1 MTSAARC
8 AGVLAACLALSSAAG
23 ASWWD
28 VWQAESSF
36 ELEAARELALA
47 TIIEDPYSADA
58 VAAAYWWLANLDD
71 LREPEEILTVATNG
85 RDPELG
91 FVYERIA
98 STLTTQPPAGALTTA
113 EVAGAFGVFSTLD
126 LERSVV
132 PPDRDLPPLG
142 TRWQNE
148 ARPFRL
154 LMRTPVGHQGPPESM
169 IADGVYLVA
178 WTLEAEHEI
187 DGWVVVEARGGYN
200 LELDERPID
209 RRRHCGQL
217 DPSVVWY
224 RIHLSGG
231 LHRLRLELASTD
243 SPQIRVCLVDDRG
256 AALQGVEL
264 ANAGDGG
271 WSESKIRGELPPA
284 SAGLRDRLQAG
295 DGSVPDLLLA
305 AQLAA
310 GRGDPKDAGRWIDRA
325 RETDPQSPWV
335 ALALARLLMADGG
348 GEPGAELVRSVSQ
361 LLRDAAEVPGSRL
374 YEQQLAMSEGRTEDA
389 ERVLDRLMADYADDP
404 RVMRVW
410 VREAV
415 RRGWAREAAEGLAL
429 LETELPGSPG
439 VTGLRLEV
447 LASLERWRDR
457 DQLLRALAAATP
469 VEPRWIS
476 QLASSCL
483 VGDAV
488 AATETLQPGVDEPDF
503 DVQLV
508 RLELESGNFEAAA
521 LELERA
527 RSRWGDLQV
536 FDGLDLLLAGGDR
549 QALDEAL
556 AGALERDPSNLQLLT
571 LAWRLG
577 QEAFFESFAVDGRE
591 FAGRHLDLGTDVD
604 AVLLLDQAVERI
616 FTDGSSVYYYHGLTR
631 ANTPVGARR
640 ASVLQPLP
648 DAYLL
653 SVRILKPDGRVV
665 VPADLRPGNAG
676 VVLSDVEVGDV
687 VEEEYVAHVAATG
700 ASRDGHLPPYLY
712 RFADSDRAFGLS
724 EYILLVPPE
733 IDLQVDG
740 NFEGLDRSEV
750 MWRGLR
756 MLDWRAEKV
765 PPMPTEPFAPP
776 AQELMPWLNYG
787 FGVSWQDVGDAV
799 RDRVLSIMQSSSELD
814 DWSRQVLQ
822 GQTPEEQLQSLV
834 QALVEKVEA
843 GGNDLSVET
852 SAGDSFARRNGN
864 RLGIVATVLADAG
877 WQVDLVLTRP
887 LNERDER
894 LRVPTLDAFPVA
906 LLRVTDE
913 GQEIWFDPR
922 QEVRGVGRVNA
933 LFQGSDGLVL
943 PLTDPAEP
951 VTFIEEIPAFP
962 NPDLVEEITV
972 RAVVDSTGGAQ
983 IAFVMPLRG
992 GQAARLRDM
1001 MESVPE
1007 DQVRMLY
1014 RQMATSLFTGA
1025 DTVDGTIEDTEG
1037 VATIHMNITV
1047 PGACDAED
1055 GTLTCRSLV
1064 LAQPLVPILASLPD
1078 RRYPLVLQL
1087 PIERRLTLEIV
1098 PPAGWQLTDRP
1109 PRQLEADWGS
1119 VSETLQPI
1127 DGSLQSVLSI
1137 RLPAQT
1143 VAQED
1148 YRRFARFCQAVD
1160 ELTTRP
1166 PRLQPV
1172 D

>member
-1 MTSAARC
+1 MRW
-8 AGVLAACLALSSAAG
+8 AGLLAACLSLSAAAG
-23 ASWWD
+23 AGWLD
-28 VWQAESSF
+28 VWQAESRF
-36 ELEAARELALA
+36 ELDAARELALA
-47 TIIEDPYSADA
+47 MIIEDPHSANA
-58 VAAAYWWLANLDD
+58 VAAAYWWLFNLDD
-71 LREPEEILTVATNG
+71 LREPEEILTVTAGG

-91 FVYERIA
+91 FVFERIA
-98 STLTTQPPAGALTTA
+98 STLSSQPPAGALTTA

-126 LERSVV
+126 LERGVV
-132 PPDRDLPPLG
+132 PPDSGLPPLG
-142 TRWQNE
+142 TKWQNE
-148 ARPFRL
+148 ATPFRL

-178 WTLEAEHEI
+178 WTLEAEREI
-187 DGWVVVEARGGYN
+187 DGWMVVEARGGYN
-200 LELDERPID
+200 LEVDGRAID

-217 DPSVVWY
+217 DPSVSWY
-224 RIHLSGG
+224 RVHLSAGR
-231 LHRLRLELASTD
+231 HRLRLELASVED
-243 SPQIRVCLVDDRG
+243 PQIRVCLLDDRG
-256 AALQGVEL
+256 AALQGVAL
-264 ANAGDGG
+264 AGESEGA
-271 WSESKIRGELPPA
+271 WSESEVRGELPPA
-284 SAGLRDRLQAG
+284 SAGLRAHLLEG
-295 DGSVPDLLLA
+295 DASVPDLLLGA
-305 AQLAA
+305 RLAQ
-310 GRGDPKDAGRWIDRA
+310 GRGDPKDAGRWIERA
-325 RETDPQSPWV
+325 REIDPQNSWV
-335 ALALARLLMADGG
+335 ALALARLLMSDGG
-348 GEPGAELVRSVSQ
+348 VAPGAELVRSINQ
-361 LLRDAAEVPGSRL
+361 LLREAAEVPGSRL
-374 YEQQLAMSEGRTEDA
+374 YEQALAMSEGRTEDA
-389 ERVLDRLMADYADDP
+389 ERVIDRLVVDYAEDP

-429 LETELPGSPG
+429 LEAELPGSLG

-469 VEPRWIS
+469 VEAQWIS

-483 VGDAV
+483 IGEAV
-488 AATETLQPGVDEPDF
+488 AATETLQPVVDEPDF

-508 RLELESGNFEAAA
+508 QLELESGDFEAAA
-521 LELERA
+521 LRLEGA
-527 RSRWGDLQV
+527 RSRWGDLEV

-577 QEAFFESFAVDGRE
+577 QEAFFSSFAVDGQE
-591 FAGRHLDLGTDVD
+591 FAGMHPELGADVD

-616 FTDGSSVYYYHGLTR
+616 FADGSSLYYYHGLTR

-640 ASVLQPLP
+640 ASILQPLP

-665 VPADLRPGNAG
+665 IPSELRPGNGG
-676 VVLSDVEVGDV
+676 VVLSDVEAGDV
-687 VEEEYVAHVAATG
+687 VEEKYVAQVPATG

-740 NFEGLDRSEV
+740 NFEGLERSEGV
-750 MWRGLR
+750 WQGLR
-756 MLDWRAEKV
+756 RLDWRAEEV
-765 PPMPTEPFAPP
+765 PPMPAEPFAPP

-799 RDRVLSIMQSSSELD
+799 RDRVLAIMQLSSELET
-814 DWSRQVLQ
+814 WSRQVLQ
-822 GQTPEEQLQSLV
+822 GETPEEQLRSLV
-834 QALVEKVEA
+834 EALVEEVEV
-843 GGNDLSVET
+843 GGNDLSVDF
-852 SAGDSFARRNGN
+852 SAGESFGRRRGN
-864 RLGIVATVLADAG
+864 RLGIVATVLAEAG

-887 LNERDER
+887 STERGQR
-894 LRVPTLDAFPVA
+894 LLVPTLDAFPVA
-906 LLRVTDE
+906 LLRVSSE
-913 GQEIWFDPR
+913 GEEIWFDPR
-922 QEVRGVGRVNA
+922 QELRGVGRVNA
-933 LFQGSDGLVL
+933 LFQGSDGLLL
-943 PLTDPAEP
+943 PLTNPGEP
-951 VTFIEEIPAFP
+951 VTLLEEIPAFP

-972 RAVVDSTGGAQ
+972 RAVVDPTGSAR

-992 GQAARLRDM
+992 GQAARLREM

-1007 DQVRMLY
+1007 DQVQMLY

-1025 DTVDGTIEDTEG
+1025 DTVEGTIEDTEG
-1037 VATIHMNITV
+1037 VATIHMDITV

-1055 GTLTCRSLV
+1055 GMLTCRTLV

-1078 RRYPLVLQL
+1078 RRYPLVLRL
-1087 PIERRLTLEIV
+1087 PIERLLTLEIV
-1098 PPAGWQLTDRP
+1098 PPAGWQLTDRL

-1119 VSETLQPI
+1119 VGESLEPI
-1127 DGSLQSVLSI
+1127 DGSLRSVLSI

-1143 VAQED
+1143 VARED
-1148 YRRFARFCQAVD
+1148 YRDFARFCQAVD
-1160 ELTTRP
+1160 ELTMRP
-1166 PRLQPV
+1166 PSLKPAAR
-1172 D
+1172 